1 MEVLASDAQRDVT
14 SHGNGLEKF
23 KRQYLQL
30 LNFKELD
37 FPDGA
42 FLKAEDVQNFL
53 YTQLFADEHSDS
65 SYKIK
70 VLRHV
75 IESIEGAFTDPMED
89 VRKLAL
95 IRVFSS
101 RYCNQ
106 PP

>member
-1 MEVLASDAQRDVT
+1 MEVLAAEAQCNVT
-14 SHGNGLEKF
+14 SHGSGLEKF
-23 KRQYLQL
+23 KRQYLQM
-30 LNFKELD
+30 LNIKELE

-42 FLKAEDVQNFL
+42 FLKAEDVQHFL
-53 YTQLFADEHSDS
+53 YKQLFADDRSDS

-89 VRKLAL
+89 VCKLAL
-95 IRVFSS
+95 IRVFPS